1 MGTAFS
7 GHRID
12 PAVQD
17 FIVRE
22 YQAGRSLRELAEM
35 TDRTHGA
42 VRNVLDRAGVPRR
55 GRGAPKVSR

>member
-12 PAVQD
+12 PAVRD
-17 FIVRE
+17 FIVRV
-22 YQAGRSLRELAEM
+22 YQAGRSLRELAEI

-55 GRGAPKVSR
+55 AGVLRR